1 MRALSSSLLCFYSY
15 RYSPD
20 EAKVPRVS
28 QIAHIHAFEL
38 VPGNVITVSVGDKTP
53 ADCRLFSIPSSSFRV
68 HQAILTGEGESVSKT
83 TDVVPDI
90 KAVKQDMTALLFS
103 VCPRLSSTL
112 INPFTVYHPWDYRR
126 HWQCTGHRGLHWPE
140 DSHRRHPQVNFIS
153 NQREDAPQRK
163 LDDFG
168 DMLARIISIIC
179 VFVWVINFKNFGDP
193 SHRGV
198 FHGAIH
204 YFETTVALAVAA
216 IPEGLAAV
224 ITACLAL
231 GTKKN
236 GSGGRNH
243 ERFTGPCTQV
253 HRSQHL

>member
-1 MRALSSSLLCFYSY
+1 MYALTLFFTVLLLFLSITQALKE
-15 RYSPD
+15 YSPD
-20 EAKVPRVS
+20 EAKVVRAS
-28 QIAHIHAFEL
+28 QTVHIHASEL
-38 VPGNVITVSVGDKTP
+38 VPGDIVTVSVGDKIP
-53 ADCRLFSIPSSSFRV
+53 ADCRLLSISSSSFRV
-68 HQAILTGEGESVSKT
+68 DQAILTGESESVSKT

-90 KAVKQDMTALLFS
+90 KAVKQDMTNLLFS
-103 VCPRLSSTL
+103 VRPRFSPKI
-112 INPFTVYHPWDYRR
+112 INPFTVYHPGDHCRQ
-126 HWQCTGHRGLHWPE
+126 WQCTGYRGLHWPE

-231 GTKKN
+231 GTKKWL
-236 GSGGRNH
+236 R
-243 ERFTGPCTQV
+243 RTQ
-253 HRSQHL
+253 S